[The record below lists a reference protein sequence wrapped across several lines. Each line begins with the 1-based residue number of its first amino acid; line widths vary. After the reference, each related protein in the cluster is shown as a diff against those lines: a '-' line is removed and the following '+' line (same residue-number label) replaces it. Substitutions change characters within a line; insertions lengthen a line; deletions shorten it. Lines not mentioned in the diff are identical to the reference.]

1 MADKTFFGRL
11 KTLFSTGTIVR
22 RTDRGLRVADL
33 SRVQS
38 NTKLET
44 NRLIDR
50 FSKIYQSQNYGYNQ
64 QANFHTMRLQLYTD
78 YEVMDEDSIIS
89 SALDIYADESTL
101 KNEYG
106 NVLTIKTEN
115 DKVQKVLNNLFY
127 DVLNIEF
134 NAWPWVRNMCKY
146 GDLYLKLDITEKV
159 GVTNCIPISAYEMF
173 REEGLDQSNP
183 DLVRFTHDP
192 SMGGQTSNSAPNSTK
207 TMYENYEVGHFRLLN
222 DMNFL
227 PYGKSMI
234 EPARKTYKQLTL
246 MEDAM
251 LIHRI
256 MRAPEKRIYK
266 IDIGNIPP
274 NEVDTYMQ
282 RVINQMKKTPY
293 IDPKTGQYNL
303 KFNMSNMLE
312 DVYLPVRGGNSGTEI
327 DTMSG
332 MEFGGIDDV
341 EYLKARMFAAL
352 KIPKAFL
359 GYEEGVEGKAT
370 LAAQDVRFART
381 IERIQRIFISELTK
395 IAMVHLYSQG
405 FTEEELVDFDL
416 SLTNSSTIHEQE
428 KIELWSQKLGLIDSI
443 KSGRVIS
450 EEWAYK
456 NILDMTT
463 EEMREQQK
471 GVQQDRKRE
480 FLHNE
485 LEAGNNPIKSKVA
498 VSTDWALQQGS
509 QPPAGEEGGFEP
521 DLPDTDDL
529 WGEEE
534 FGLEEKNKPGQ
545 GRPKEG
551 PKYGTQKSARGRD
564 AIAKEERRRDS
575 KLKNNKGKRQFMK
588 REDKRAMAVNI
599 FDDMEKTKKSKLL
612 NEENIL
618 DSDI

>member
-1 MADKTFFGRL
+1 MAEKTFFGRL
-11 KTLFSTGTIVR
+11 KTLFSSGTIVR
-22 RTDRGLRVADL
+22 RTDDGLKVADL
-33 SRVQS
+33 SKVQS

-50 FSKIYQSQNYGYNQ
+50 FSKIYQSSNYGYNQ

-106 NVLTIKTEN
+106 NVLTIKSEN
-115 DKVQKVLNNLFY
+115 DEVQKVLNNLFY

-159 GVTNCIPISAYEMF
+159 GVTNCLPMSAYEMF
-173 REEGLDQSNP
+173 REEGIDPSNP
-183 DLVRFTHDP
+183 DMVQFTHDP
-192 SMGGQTSNSAPNSTK
+192 SMGGQASPHTK
-207 TMYENYEVGHFRLLN
+207 TGTKVSYDNYEVGHFRLLS

-256 MRAPEKRIYK
+256 MRAPEKRVYK

-274 NEVDTYMQ
+274 AEVDTYMQ

-293 IDPKTGQYNL
+293 IDPATGQYNL

-312 DVYLPVRGGNSGTEI
+312 DVYLPVRGGQSGTEI

-341 EYLKARMFAAL
+341 EYLKHRMFAAL

-381 IERIQRIFISELTK
+381 IERVQRIFVSELTK

-405 FTEEELVDFDL
+405 FTEEDLVDFDL

-428 KIELWSQKLGLIDSI
+428 KVELWSQKLDLISSI
-443 KSGRVIS
+443 KDGRIIS

-456 NILDMTT
+456 NILGMST
-463 EEMREQQK
+463 EEMQEQQR
-471 GVQQDRKRE
+471 GVVHDRKRY
-480 FLHNE
+480 FRHNE
-485 LEAGNNPIKSKVA
+485 LEGGNDPVQSGEAKS
-498 VSTDWALQQGS
+498 TEWALQMGA
-509 QPPAGEEGGFEP
+509 QPPAGEEGGFDANP
-521 DLPDTDDL
+521 QDSSDL
-529 WGEEE
+529 WGESEGDVNE
-534 FGLEEKNKPGQ
+534 NKPGQ

-564 AIAKEERRRDS
+564 PIAKEERKRNA
-575 KLKNNKGKRQFMK
+575 KLKNNKGKRRFMNK
-588 REDKRAMAVNI
+588 EDKRSLAVSL
-599 FDDMEKTKKSKLL
+599 FSDMKKTKKTNLL

>member
-1 MADKTFFGRL
+1 
-11 KTLFSTGTIVR
+11 
-22 RTDRGLRVADL
+22 
-33 SRVQS
+33 
-38 NTKLET
+38 
-44 NRLIDR
+44 
-50 FSKIYQSQNYGYNQ
+50 
-64 QANFHTMRLQLYTD
+64 
-78 YEVMDEDSIIS
+78 
-89 SALDIYADESTL
+89 
-101 KNEYG
+101 
-106 NVLTIKTEN
+106 
-115 DKVQKVLNNLFY
+115 
-127 DVLNIEF
+127 
-134 NAWPWVRNMCKY
+134 
-146 GDLYLKLDITEKV
+146 
-159 GVTNCIPISAYEMF
+159 
-173 REEGLDQSNP
+173 
-183 DLVRFTHDP
+183 
-192 SMGGQTSNSAPNSTK
+192 
-207 TMYENYEVGHFRLLN
+207 
-222 DMNFL
+222 MNFL
-227 PYGKSMI
+227 PYGKSMV
-234 EPARKTYKQLTL
+234 EPARKTWKQLTL

-274 NEVDTYMQ
+274 AEVDTYMQ

-293 IDPKTGQYNL
+293 LDPATGQYNL
-303 KFNMSNMLE
+303 RFNMSNMME

-327 DTMSG
+327 DTMQG

-341 EYLKARMFAAL
+341 EYLKHRMFAAL

-395 IAMVHLYSQG
+395 VAMVHLYSQG
-405 FTEEELVDFDL
+405 FTEEDMVDFDL
-416 SLTNSSTIHEQE
+416 TLTNSSTIHEQE
-428 KIELWSQKLGLIDSI
+428 KIELWSQKLSLIDSI

-456 NILDMTT
+456 NVLNMT
-463 EEMREQQK
+463 EEEMKEQQK

-485 LEAGNNPIKSKVA
+485 LEAGNNPIKSKIS

-521 DLPDTDDL
+521 DLPDTSGL
-529 WGEEE
+529 WEEE
-534 FGLEEKNKPGQ
+534 NIEEKNKPGQ

-564 AIAKEERRRDS
+564 TIAKEERKRDA
-575 KLKNNKGKRQFMK
+575 KLKNNKGKRRYMK
-588 REDKRAMAVNI
+588 REDKRTMAVNI
-599 FDDMEKTKKSKLL
+599 FNDMPKTKKSNLL